1 MKHIVTKQLRLIVI
15 LAITTLFSLGGCG
28 KWNKDE
34 ELTLTRQP
42 YNGNTLRVDGYYYFL
57 QNGNVYSSYFFY
69 RNGVVI
75 NGEAADPNSPDP
87 IAFMDEVFSSESF
100 ADQIKRRKTRWGLF
114 EIQGDSI
121 VFERW
126 VIAEGGYPVM
136 RFSGNILNDTTFVI
150 TRAEYPQSGKVFQQ
164 NDLYH
169 FHAFSPKPDST
180 NVFIP

>member
-1 MKHIVTKQLRLIVI
+1 MNKQLRLILI
-15 LAITTLFSLGGCG
+15 LAITALFSFGGCG

-34 ELTLTRQP
+34 ELTLAKQP
-42 YNGNTLRVDGYYYFL
+42 YNGNSLRLDGYYYFL

-87 IAFMDEVFSSESF
+87 IAFMDTVFSSESF
-100 ADQIKRRKTRWGLF
+100 ADQIKRGKTRWGVF
-114 EIQGDSI
+114 QIQGDSI

-126 VIAEGGYPVM
+126 LLSEGGLPIG
-136 RFSGNILNDTTFVI
+136 RFYGNIINDTTFII
-150 TRAEYPQSGKVFQQ
+150 TKREHPYSGKEYQQ

>member
-1 MKHIVTKQLRLIVI
+1 MNRHLRLFLIF
-15 LAITTLFSLGGCG
+15 ASTALFFIEGCG

-34 ELTLTRQP
+34 DLTLKKHP
-42 YNGNTLRVDGYYYFL
+42 YNGNEFRLDGYYYFL
-57 QNGNVYSSYFFY
+57 QKEKIFSTYFFF

-100 ADQIKRRKTRWGLF
+100 ADQIKRGKTRWGLF